1 MARSRGC
8 LWLIAG
14 AVVALLAGL
23 VGYLTLSRATAQ
35 QSAPASSGAP
45 EVQVVAASQAVGVR
59 SPLTENDLVLRSVP
73 VNVAPEGA
81 LREVRAAV
89 GKVTMTDLVPGEVIL
104 QQRLADPNVASPNGR
119 TALMLAG
126 DEVLMAFPA
135 ADLMSKAGIIKPG
148 DHVDLLF
155 SLQVPT
161 NRGLSA
167 VRTANGGSAS
177 AGSGAAGGGN
187 SEEEQTTFSVLSNL
201 TISALVAG
209 SAPTEKGDI
218 GAPLAYLFAVSPQDA
233 LVLKYV
239 KDAGGTLDMVL
250 RAPGA
255 EQPADAEPVDVD
267 YLIRRYRLPTEVG
280 R

>member
-1 MARSRGC
+1 MARTRGC
-8 LWLIAG
+8 LWLMAG

-23 VGYLTLSRATAQ
+23 VGYLTLSNATAQ
-35 QSAPASSGAP
+35 RDAPAGGLP
-45 EVQVVAASQAVGVR
+45 EVQVVVAAQAVAVR
-59 SPLTENDLVLRSVP
+59 SALTDKDVVLRSVP
-73 VNVAPEGA
+73 VNLAPEGA
-81 LREVRAAV
+81 LQETRAVV
-89 GKVTMTDLVPGEVIL
+89 GKVAMTDLVPGEVIL
-104 QQRLADPNVASPNGR
+104 QQRLADPNAVSSNGR

-135 ADLMSKAGIIKPG
+135 ADLLSKAGILKAG

-161 NRGLSA
+161 DRGLA
-167 VRTANGGSAS
+167 GVRAASGGSK
-177 AGSGAAGGGN
+177 
-187 SEEEQTTFSVLSNL
+187 EELTAFNVLPNIA
-201 TISALVAG
+201 ISALVG
-209 SAPTEKGDI
+209 GNVTNEKSEI
-218 GAPLAYLFAVSPQDA
+218 GVPLAYLFLVSPQDA

-255 EQPADAEPVDVD
+255 EQPAEADPVDVD
-267 YLIRRYRLPTEVG
+267 YVIKRYKLPTEVG